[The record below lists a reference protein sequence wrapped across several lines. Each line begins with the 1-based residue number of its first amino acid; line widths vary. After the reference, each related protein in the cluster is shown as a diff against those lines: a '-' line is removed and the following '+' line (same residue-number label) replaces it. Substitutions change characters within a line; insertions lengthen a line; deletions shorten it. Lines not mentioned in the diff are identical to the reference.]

1 MLSASSSADSRAL
14 GPTSHD
20 DDVLSAVDRRGYP
33 EEKKKKK
40 QPWKEMGL
48 KITNDGGL
56 IVGRGSGVLSSAWE
70 VVLVACS
77 RIHDQ
82 GTGGLGG
89 H

>member
-1 MLSASSSADSRAL
+1 MLSASFSADSCAL
-14 GPTSHD
+14 GTTSHD
-20 DDVLSAVDRRGYP
+20 ADVLSAVDRRGYP
-33 EEKKKKK
+33 EEKNKK

-48 KITNDGGL
+48 KITSEGGL
-56 IVGRGSGVLSSAWE
+56 IVDRGSGVLSSAWE